1 MVLGAVKLSLSVIRD
16 KGSWCLLSIWHSE
29 PGLSVE
35 AVGLASCCQ
44 QLSHWGQEGG
54 GVCCDCGRLAIA
66 SRIISSLL
74 VKASSPETH
83 YSFSSI
89 STCSSRNKRHWLSVT
104 SSQSMRGLF
113 FQNVFEL
120 SW

>member
-44 QLSHWGQEGG
+44 QLSRWGQEGG
-54 GVCCDCGRLAIA
+54 GVCCDRGRLAIA
-66 SRIISSLL
+66 SRIISCEGIKPRDSLL
-74 VKASSPETH
+74 
-83 YSFSSI
+83 
-89 STCSSRNKRHWLSVT
+89 
-104 SSQSMRGLF
+104 LF
-113 FQNVFEL
+113 L
-120 SW
+120 HLDLL